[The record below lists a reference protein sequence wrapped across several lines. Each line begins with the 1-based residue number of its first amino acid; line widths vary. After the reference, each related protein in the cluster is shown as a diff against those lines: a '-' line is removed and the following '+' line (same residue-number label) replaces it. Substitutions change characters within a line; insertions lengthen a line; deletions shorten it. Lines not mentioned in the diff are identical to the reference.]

1 MLNQFIRVLNRFPYD
16 RLGFTAHLENGVLT
30 LDGIAPAKDGSDGYY
45 LVKGRGV
52 PHLDIIGHTR
62 EIDWQELLNRLKS
75 AGDSEGAQVESKL
88 GQ

>member
-1 MLNQFIRVLNRFPYD
+1 M
-16 RLGFTAHLENGVLT
+16 
-30 LDGIAPAKDGSDGYY
+30 
-45 LVKGRGV
+45 

-88 GQ
+88 GR